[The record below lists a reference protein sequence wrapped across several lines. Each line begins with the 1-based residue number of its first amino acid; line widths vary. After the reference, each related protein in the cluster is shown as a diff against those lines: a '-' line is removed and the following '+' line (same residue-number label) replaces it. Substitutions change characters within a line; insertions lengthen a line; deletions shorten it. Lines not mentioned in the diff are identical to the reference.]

1 MKRIGEIAARLV
13 ANPIELVAAAN
24 QSAAHELC
32 PDDNRAER
40 KARPGAQSNREE
52 ASAHLL
58 AGGVAG
64 SMGKD
69 RGSVATPAS
78 PDLGGQK
85 TRRDVKPR
93 LQLVAVNDKIETSIG
108 MRGIRPRGFPAS
120 LPRSPVLVIVDG
132 CDHAALLSI
141 TGTSM
146 RARNS

>member
-1 MKRIGEIAARLV
+1 MAMRHISKALAGVMADIEAKR
-13 ANPIELVAAAN
+13 AAN
-24 QSAAHELC
+24 GPHELG

-64 SMGKD
+64 SNGNGKD

-85 TRRDVKPR
+85 TRRNVTPR
-93 LQLVAVNDKIETSIG
+93 FQLVAVNDKIETSIG

-120 LPRSPVLVIVDG
+120 LPRSPVLVVRERS
-132 CDHAALLSI
+132 HQPTAP
-141 TGTSM
+141 
-146 RARNS
+146 